1 MADPPNVTFS
11 KSPEEGLR
19 PRQNDTSIMQKSKPQ
34 PGAGLL
40 PKLLNGWYGMVENP
54 FGVTPNPRYLYES
67 KTHAEARSALFFGIE
82 SGIGFQALIAPPG
95 MGKTTILFQL
105 LEQFRDVARTGF
117 LYQIHGDS
125 KDFLQYL
132 LSELGSDATDSS
144 AAGQQ
149 AAINQ
154 LLAREFRSG
163 RRVIIVIDE
172 AQSLETPVLETIRL
186 LSNFETKSQKLLQII
201 LSGQPQL
208 VQRLANPDLAQL
220 YQRIS
225 ILTTLI
231 PFELEDTKY
240 YIEHRLKISGYQ
252 GPPLFASAAL
262 RLIWE
267 YSGGIPRKINTL
279 CFNALLLLRAV
290 EQKQVDSDILHEVLE
305 DLDLDRI
312 RFNTGVRGSSL
323 RVSRCAY
330 ELRSGNEAEDD
341 SLGSCVEK
349 IRRAEV
355 SGAEPELD
363 NTSTRSAMVDGA
375 DLAQLEEKAIGKI
388 STNRAE
394 EAAQADISEAGLK
407 SNDVDLAFPPAQ
419 PILAIHRGTNA
430 QTLANT
436 RPFGASLWDS
446 EVAFNA
452 RDVLPCVGEA
462 ISRGLHRK
470 WHFGSVKG
478 RSIFVIVFVS
488 ILSWTVLHK
497 AGLGSQ
503 SIPHPSRHKT
513 EPSHVAAPV
522 VLAWKPE
529 AERDVPRSNVARVA
543 HVIKFTS
550 AIGLQNATRNIVTP
564 DASVSAPSTN
574 EVSEIAASSAA
585 ASGIKSL
592 FSTAPAMP
600 VLSAPISQGVT
611 GGILQHKV
619 PPVYPPEAR
628 RVRIEGNVVLQ
639 AIITAQGR
647 LEDLKVI
654 SGHPLLVQA
663 AEDAVNQWR
672 YTPYLLNGEPIPEEI
687 RITITFK
694 AAQ

>member
-11 KSPEEGLR
+11 KSPEEELR
-19 PRQNDTSIMQKSKPQ
+19 PRQNDTPIMQKSKPQ
-34 PGAGLL
+34 PVAGLL
-40 PKLLNGWYGMVENP
+40 PKLLNGSYGMVENP

-67 KTHAEARSALFFGIE
+67 KTHAEARSSLIFGIE

-95 MGKTTILFQL
+95 MGKTTMLFQL
-105 LEQFRDVARTGF
+105 LEQFSDVARTGF

-125 KDFLQYL
+125 HDFLQYL
-132 LSELGSDATDSS
+132 LSELGGDATDSS
-144 AAGQQ
+144 AAGLQ

-163 RRVIIVIDE
+163 RRIIIVIDE

-208 VQRLANPDLAQL
+208 MQRLANPDLAQL

-252 GPPLFASAAL
+252 GPPLFTSAAL

-267 YSGGIPRKINTL
+267 HSGGIPRKINTL

-312 RFNTGVRGSSL
+312 RFNTGVRASSL

-341 SLGSCVEK
+341 SSGSCVDK

-363 NTSTRSAMVDGA
+363 NASTRSAMVDGA
-375 DLAQLEEKAIGKI
+375 DLAQLGEKTIEKI

-407 SNDVDLAFPPAQ
+407 SNDVDLAFPPAK

-436 RPFGASLWDS
+436 RPLGASLWDT

-452 RDVLPCVGEA
+452 RDVLARVGEA
-462 ISRGLHRK
+462 IGRGLHRK
-470 WHFGSVKG
+470 WHFGSVGG

-503 SIPHPSRHKT
+503 SILHPSRHKT
-513 EPSHVAAPV
+513 EHSDVAPV
-522 VLAWKPE
+522 VLAWKPG

-543 HVIKFTS
+543 HVMKFTS
-550 AIGLQNATRNIVTP
+550 AIGLQNATRNNVTP
-564 DASVSAPSTN
+564 DVSVSAPSTN
-574 EVSEIAASSAA
+574 LVSEIAASSAA
-585 ASGIKSL
+585 ASDIKSL

-628 RVRIEGNVVLQ
+628 RERLEGNVVLQ
-639 AIITAQGR
+639 AVITAQGR

-654 SGHPLLVQA
+654 SGHPLLAKA

-672 YTPYLLNGEPIPEEI
+672 YTPYLLNSEPIPKEI